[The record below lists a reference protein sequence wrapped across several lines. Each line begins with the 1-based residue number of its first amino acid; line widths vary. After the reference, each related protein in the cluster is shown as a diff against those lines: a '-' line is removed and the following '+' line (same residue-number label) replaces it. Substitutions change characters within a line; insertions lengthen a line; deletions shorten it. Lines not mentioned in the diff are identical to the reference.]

1 VPPPAIGYDP
11 DYSPGQ
17 PLTPLRGPRGANI
30 VGPLLAVA
38 ALAIIVAAVAFI
50 VSQFR
55 GGNDTN
61 PQPTAVVAVNASP
74 TAETGQQG
82 NTGAVDNSGG
92 TGNTDPA
99 SQPTSETGNA
109 EPTTTPRIN
118 RPTET
123 GELGGSSGGDGSD
136 DSSAAPSDRTRARQ
150 WLPTTKTVGSGYEQS
165 NNGTRDESEVA
176 GSFPDPEDAAAKI
189 SEFGWQENVFR
200 EYELTGGGESDT
212 TTINV
217 SVHRFETESGAK
229 DALTYFAE
237 GGRVGQ
243 GLTEVDGAPKF
254 GEGSVVLQGSID
266 GGNVYVIYF
275 RQNDFVIRIGGFSPT
290 GDPSE
295 TTSGVAER
303 ILAK

>member
-1 VPPPAIGYDP
+1 MPVRRQKPTSRPTPA
-11 DYSPGQ
+11 Q
-17 PLTPLRGPRGANI
+17 
-30 VGPLLAVA
+30 
-38 ALAIIVAAVAFI
+38 
-50 VSQFR
+50 
-55 GGNDTN
+55 
-61 PQPTAVVAVNASP
+61 P
-74 TAETGQQG
+74 TAETG
-82 NTGAVDNSGG
+82 NI
-92 TGNTDPA
+92 DP
-99 SQPTSETGNA
+99 TN
-109 EPTTTPRIN
+109 TPRVN

-123 GELGGSSGGDGSD
+123 GGDLSGSSDGNGSD
-136 DSSAAPSDRTRARQ
+136 NNAAPADRTRARQ

-189 SEFGWQENVFR
+189 AEFGWQENVFR
-200 EYELTGGGESDT
+200 EYELTGGAESDT

-217 SVHRFETESGAK
+217 SVHRFDSEAGAK

-243 GLTEVDGAPKF
+243 GLTAVDGAPKF

-290 GDPSE
+290 GDPAE
-295 TTSGVAER
+295 TTNGVAER